1 MEVQN
6 FHNGKVRKNSVD
18 YLKQRKILQ
27 AIENLIVFMFKN
39 HLIMEEK
46 KIYYKVIEIMP
57 MESGTSQTTG
67 KEWKS
72 REFVAEVIENVRY
85 PNQLL
90 MRLSGDDVKLID
102 GVNVGDTVELG
113 FNSRVR
119 SYQTRDGKNMHSQ
132 ENSCWKITKKWRENY
147 EEDYY

>member
-1 MEVQN
+1 
-6 FHNGKVRKNSVD
+6 
-18 YLKQRKILQ
+18 
-27 AIENLIVFMFKN
+27 
-39 HLIMEEK
+39 MEEK

-72 REFVAEVIENVRY
+72 REFVAEEIKDVRY

-102 GVNVGDTVELG
+102 GVDVGDTVDLHLSLIG
-113 FNSRVR
+113 SLNSPNDMF
-119 SYQTRDGKNMHSQ
+119 QTNNNLFHTSLF
-132 ENSCWKITKKWRENY
+132 IF
-147 EEDYY
+147 

>member
-1 MEVQN
+1 
-6 FHNGKVRKNSVD
+6 
-18 YLKQRKILQ
+18 
-27 AIENLIVFMFKN
+27 
-39 HLIMEEK
+39 MEEK

-72 REFVAEVIENVRY
+72 REFVAEEIADVQY
-85 PNQLL
+85 PNQVLL
-90 MRLSGDDVKLID
+90 RVSGENVKLID

-119 SYQTRDGKNMHSQ
+119 SFQTKDGKTMHSQ
-132 ENSCWKITKKWRENY
+132 ENNCWRVGLRN
-147 EEDYY
+147 

>member
-1 MEVQN
+1 
-6 FHNGKVRKNSVD
+6 
-18 YLKQRKILQ
+18 
-27 AIENLIVFMFKN
+27 
-39 HLIMEEK
+39 MEEK

-72 REFVAEVIENVRY
+72 REFVAEEIEDVQY
-85 PNQLL
+85 PNQVLL
-90 MRLSGDDVKLID
+90 RLGGENVKLID

-119 SYQTRDGKNMHSQ
+119 SFQTKDGKTMKLQ
-132 ENSCWKITKKWRENY
+132 ENNCWKVGLRN
-147 EEDYY
+147 

>member
-1 MEVQN
+1 
-6 FHNGKVRKNSVD
+6 
-18 YLKQRKILQ
+18 
-27 AIENLIVFMFKN
+27 
-39 HLIMEEK
+39 MEEN

-102 GVNVGDTVELG
+102 GVDVGDTVDL
-113 FNSRVR
+113 
-119 SYQTRDGKNMHSQ
+119 
-132 ENSCWKITKKWRENY
+132 
-147 EEDYY
+147 

>member
-1 MEVQN
+1 
-6 FHNGKVRKNSVD
+6 
-18 YLKQRKILQ
+18 
-27 AIENLIVFMFKN
+27 
-39 HLIMEEK
+39 MEEK

-72 REFVAEVIENVRY
+72 REFVAEKIKDVRY

-102 GVNVGDTVELG
+102 GVNVGDTVDLG

-132 ENSCWKITKKWRENY
+132 ENSCWKITKK
-147 EEDYY
+147 

>member
-6 FHNGKVRKNSVD
+6 FHNGKVRKNCVD

-57 MESGTSQTTG
+57 VESGTSQATG
-67 KEWKS
+67 REWKS
-72 REFVAEVIENVRY
+72 REFVAEEIMNARY
-85 PNQLL
+85 PNQVL
-90 MRLSGDDVKLID
+90 MRLNGDDVKLID
-102 GVNVGDTVELG
+102 GVNVGDTVDLG

-132 ENSCWKITKKWRENY
+132 ENSCWKITKK
-147 EEDYY
+147 

>member
-1 MEVQN
+1 
-6 FHNGKVRKNSVD
+6 
-18 YLKQRKILQ
+18 
-27 AIENLIVFMFKN
+27 
-39 HLIMEEK
+39 MEEN

-90 MRLSGDDVKLID
+90 MRLSGDDVKLR
-102 GVNVGDTVELG
+102 LY
-113 FNSRVR
+113 F
-119 SYQTRDGKNMHSQ
+119 Q
-132 ENSCWKITKKWRENY
+132 Y
-147 EEDYY
+147 EEK